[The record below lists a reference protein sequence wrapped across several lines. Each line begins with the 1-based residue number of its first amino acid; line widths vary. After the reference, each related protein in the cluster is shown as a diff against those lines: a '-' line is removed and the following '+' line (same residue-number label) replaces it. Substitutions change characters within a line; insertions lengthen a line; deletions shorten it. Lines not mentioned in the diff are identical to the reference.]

1 MKVGINLTKYVIQ
14 ELNQVGE
21 CELENVY
28 HSKFK
33 NLYEIYSTL
42 KHILNS
48 KYMLKFSSKP
58 LSIAKIRYNGNLQTQ
73 FNVVFFCFISF
84 LSSICFLLSTSIRIL
99 ILNRQNMIRFIP
111 LTYNVCHFN
120 VLNTIWKQL

>member
-14 ELNQVGE
+14 ELNQVGL

-48 KYMLKFSSKP
+48 EYMLKFSSKP
-58 LSIAKIRYNGNLQTQ
+58 LSIAKNRYNGNLQTQ
-73 FNVVFFCFISF
+73 FNVVFLLFHFVSFFIFSSPVQSTGRAIVVT
-84 LSSICFLLSTSIRIL
+84 LSSALALAL
-99 ILNRQNMIRFIP
+99 ALP
-111 LTYNVCHFN
+111 LVLPLAFPSRHF
-120 VLNTIWKQL
+120 